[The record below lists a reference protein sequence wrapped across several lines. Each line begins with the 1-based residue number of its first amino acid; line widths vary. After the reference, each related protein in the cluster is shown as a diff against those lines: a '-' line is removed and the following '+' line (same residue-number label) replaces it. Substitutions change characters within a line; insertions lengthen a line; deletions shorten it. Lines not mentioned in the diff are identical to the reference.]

1 MANTLFSDVG
11 AKHHPHDSHGAHKDA
26 AGFGTATNNNQG
38 AFFGAG
44 LDSTNPDTSLNE
56 ALANTVI
63 KAAAIS
69 VETNILLFLSIF
81 VIVPL
86 CAFIR
91 PQIYENR
98 LFYRRYFN
106 EEGYTWY
113 VMSPTALD
121 WWSRCVDG
129 LFAYAFVT
137 YLFYYRE
144 PTTDRDA
151 RFYVGLLSLMFIV
164 VLLKW
169 FWRDLFWN
177 HYTNRALSIFAIF
190 VLTLVAAIHVALVI
204 GFGVLNVW
212 GSMVAMIIVF
222 LWYFAVWVVEIYIYR
237 QLAAEPIPMQPLSP
251 GITRGQ
257 PLNTGNKNK
266 QQLLQRVQK

>member
-1 MANTLFSDVG
+1 MAANTLFSDVG
-11 AKHHPHDSHGAHKDA
+11 AKHHSHESHGAHKDA

-44 LDSTNPDTSLNE
+44 LGATNPDTSLNE
-56 ALANTVI
+56 ALANTVVN
-63 KAAAIS
+63 AAAIG

-98 LFYRRYFN
+98 LFYRRYFS
-106 EEGYTWY
+106 EEGWTWY

-129 LFAYAFVT
+129 LFAYAFAS

-144 PTTDRDA
+144 PATDRDA
-151 RFYVGLLSLMFIV
+151 RFYVGLLSLMFII

-177 HYTNRALSIFAIF
+177 HYTSRGLSIFAIF
-190 VLTLVAAIHVALVI
+190 LSTLSEAVTLGVII
-204 GFGVLNVW
+204 GFGVINVW

-222 LWYFAVWVVEIYIYR
+222 LWYFAVWVVQIYIYR
-237 QLAAEPIPMQPLSP
+237 QLAAEPVQPSSP
-251 GITRGQ
+251 GLTRGQ